1 MGITRKR
8 VADEP
13 SNILDLV
20 EGLNIGFEW
29 DEIHRVLG
37 CVKLLKI

>member
-1 MGITRKR
+1 
-8 VADEP
+8 VADEH

-29 DEIHRVLG
+29 DEIQGVLG